1 MENNRSLSV
10 DITKGTAIIA
20 IVLEHIAFS
29 YPSCRL
35 VQLRCKGK
43 RILTNILL
51 CYLDLESFMS
61 SMNCP

>member
-1 MENNRSLSV
+1 MENNLSLSV
-10 DITKGTAIIA
+10 DINQGHGNHSHSPWAYSFQLSF
-20 IVLEHIAFS
+20 VPFGS
-29 YPSCRL
+29 
-35 VQLRCKGK
+35 LRCKGK